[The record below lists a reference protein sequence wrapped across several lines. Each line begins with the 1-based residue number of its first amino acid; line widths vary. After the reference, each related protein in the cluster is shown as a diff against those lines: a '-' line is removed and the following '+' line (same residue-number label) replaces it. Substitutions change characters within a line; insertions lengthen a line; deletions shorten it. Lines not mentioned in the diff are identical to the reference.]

1 MDFSVSELNFNILY
15 CSGRFTLVKNVKPK
29 EGKKVKRVAKIIP
42 VDRNNKEES
51 LREYE
56 MLKNV
61 RQEHII
67 RLHEAYLHDGFVILV
82 LEKLYGENVA
92 RSVSLKNKYN
102 EHLVSMIIKQ
112 VSGTRALLQ
121 KNKPL

>member
-1 MDFSVSELNFNILY
+1 M
-15 CSGRFTLVKNVKPK
+15 KNVKPK

-121 KNKPL
+121 KKTLCKQGEQTTKAV